1 MTINLLEDI
10 GGDDVVK
17 TQHLHVG
24 LEDLAFAHASVNEK
38 IPELAVK
45 RTAIL
50 RHCEVQVL
58 VARGGVGVFGDVVVF
73 HSVRLHQ

>member
-24 LEDLAFAHASVNEK
+24 LEDLAFAQASVNEQ
-38 IPELAVK
+38 IPKLAVK

-50 RHCEVQVL
+50 TNCEVQVL
-58 VARGGVGVFGDVVVF
+58 VARG
-73 HSVRLHQ
+73 

>member
-1 MTINLLEDI
+1 M
-10 GGDDVVK
+10 K

-24 LEDLAFAHASVNEK
+24 LEDLAFAQASVNEQ

-50 RHCEVQVL
+50 TDREVQVL
-58 VARGGVGVFGDVVVF
+58 VARGGVGVFGDVVFLHRIGV
-73 HSVRLHQ
+73 SV